1 MPVYMLRSVEVSA
14 VMTAQVRRHA
24 NRADRLTRYVQKVYP
39 YAVITSKL
47 LDEYGPDVVALMRGI
62 KQAWDPKSILN
73 PGKIF

>member
-1 MPVYMLRSVEVSA
+1 MLRSVEVSA

-47 LDEYGPDVVALMRGI
+47 LDEYDHDLAGI
-62 KQAWDPKSILN
+62 SNQRDK
-73 PGKIF
+73 